1 MAAKCANCGS
11 ADTYALLS
19 SNGCYDCG
27 KQTVTGDVEM
37 NDELRA
43 ETRRPVAKAKGAR
56 KGG

>member
-19 SNGCYDCG
+19 SNGCLDCG
-27 KQTVTGDVEM
+27 KQTVTGDVEI
-37 NDELRA
+37 DAELRV
-43 ETRRPVAKAKGAR
+43 EHKPAKVKDAR